1 MRDEGQHILRML
13 RDESER
19 VHRTAAAREEIDR
32 SGVQRLDDPMQVV
45 RMLVGRRLGRGIGLR
60 APLGPARV

>member
-1 MRDEGQHILRML
+1 MRDEGQHVLRML

-32 SGVQRLDDPMQVV
+32 PGVQRLDDPMQVA
-45 RMLVGRRLGRGIGLR
+45 RMVVGVDSVVGSTFVLRSDPRGS
-60 APLGPARV
+60 